1 MQGLQEPLW
10 NAQPPP
16 LNGSGFSLP
25 FWDHTSYEHHGVS
38 PQSVDHKQCM
48 VWIVFIPVDHT
59 SFELYEL
66 STFLWLTQTLN
77 GMDCLNSCGPHK
89 L

>member
-59 SFELYEL
+59 SFERPTIL
-66 STFLWLTQTLN
+66 SLPLDHT
-77 GMDCLNSCGPHK
+77 DEPDK